1 MSGAAAGVTAGV
13 AELGAGITAIG
24 VGVAIGV
31 VVVDSAGMVTGAG
44 IGVGGLTG
52 SATIGVF
59 VGRLLTWLAS
69 GRAFL
74 TTASPAG
81 LADGAGLAA
90 AMPWDLI
97 AALAG
102 AVATV
107 GVSGMVSLD
116 AVVCALLDVLV
127 VALSGVAAG
136 AIAGDPGKG
145 VDVGAVAC
153 GPDGW
158 VLRCW
163 VR

>member
-1 MSGAAAGVTAGV
+1 
-13 AELGAGITAIG
+13 
-24 VGVAIGV
+24 
-31 VVVDSAGMVTGAG
+31 MVTGAG
-44 IGVGGLTG
+44 IGVGRLTG

-59 VGRLLTWLAS
+59 DGWLLTWLAS

-90 AMPWDLI
+90 AIGRDFGRDCG
-97 AALAG
+97 AAMAG

-107 GVSGMVSLD
+107 GASGMVSLD
-116 AVVCALLDVLV
+116 AVVCELLGVLA

-145 VDVGAVAC
+145 VGVGAVAC
-153 GPDGW
+153 APDGW
-158 VLRCW
+158 VLGWLTR
-163 VR
+163 

>member
-1 MSGAAAGVTAGV
+1 M
-13 AELGAGITAIG
+13 GAGITAIG
-24 VGVAIGV
+24 VGVVIGV
-31 VVVDSAGMVTGAG
+31 VVVDGAGMVTGAG

-52 SATIGVF
+52 CSATDGVF
-59 VGRLLTWLAS
+59 DGRLLTWLTS
-69 GRAFL
+69 GRPFL

-81 LADGAGLAA
+81 LADGAGLVA
-90 AMPWDLI
+90 AMPRDLI

-116 AVVCALLDVLV
+116 AVVCALLGVLV

-153 GPDGW
+153 APDGW
-158 VLRCW
+158 VLGCW